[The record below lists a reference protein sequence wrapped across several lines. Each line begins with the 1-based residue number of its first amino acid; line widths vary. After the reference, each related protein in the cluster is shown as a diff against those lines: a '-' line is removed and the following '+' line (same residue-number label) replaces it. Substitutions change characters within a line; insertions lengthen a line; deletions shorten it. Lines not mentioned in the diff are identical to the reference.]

1 MLEFFIPLKKI
12 PTVTH
17 QQKKAAVKNGK
28 PVFYEDEKLK
38 LARELFMA
46 HLSNY
51 RPDTKLEG
59 PIRLTTKWLFPLTK
73 GKRNGEYKVTKPD
86 TDNLIKLFK
95 DCMTKLGYWHDDAQV
110 ASDIIEKFHSDVV
123 GIYVKIESL
132 EMGTWT

>member
-1 MLEFFIPLKKI
+1 MLEFFIPLKNI

-38 LARELFMA
+38 QAR
-46 HLSNY
+46 
-51 RPDTKLEG
+51 G

-110 ASDIIEKFHSDVV
+110 ASDIIEKFHSEVV